1 MAPIPQPEIGFY
13 TMEKITLTDITLA
26 ARESDVEQ
34 TPATVHELA
43 DYTDDQVGPGKQVT
57 LNFELAL
64 AQGEIIDSNFEQAP
78 ARFNVG
84 DGNLLPGFELAM
96 FGMRAGEEKTQL
108 IPALKAFGQPREE
121 NIHSFP
127 RYRFPADL
135 MMETGLMINFTD
147 SGGNEQPGMIS
158 KFDADKVEIDFNH
171 PLAGRDIQFRV
182 KIHGVSPIESSL

>member
-1 MAPIPQPEIGFY
+1 
-13 TMEKITLTDITLA
+13 MEKITLNDITLDNQEPDA
-26 ARESDVEQ
+26 GQS
-34 TPATVHELA
+34 PATAHDLP
-43 DYTDDQVGPGKQVT
+43 DYADDQVGPGKQVT

-64 AQGEIIDSNFEQAP
+64 APGEIIDSNFEQAP
-78 ARFNVG
+78 AQFSVG
-84 DGNLLPGFELAM
+84 DGNLLPGFELSM

-108 IPALKAFGQPREE
+108 IPALQAFGQPREE

-135 MMETGLMINFTD
+135 VMEIGLMINFTD

-182 KIHGVSPIESSL
+182 KIHGVSPSKTSL